1 MNCIINDTKSSV
13 LIIYKTLHLLTTKLK
28 LIKMKKN
35 VPKLFRLSITLI
47 FFLSACLHYGYSQNQ
62 ITVRGLVND
71 IEGTPLIG
79 ANVIVSGTQ
88 LGTVTDFDGNFEL
101 QKVPSNAVIIFS
113 YVGYKA
119 QSVSV
124 NGRATLNVTLIV
136 DNTLDEIVVI
146 GYQSIKRKDLTG
158 ATSVVDPSLSNKNIS
173 NSLGES
179 LQGLTSGVTVR
190 NGGQPGQNSQ
200 IEIRGTSSFVNS
212 SPLYIIDGMIA
223 DANQTINNNDI
234 ETIQILK
241 DGSAAAIYGSR
252 AANGVIIVTTKS
264 GKKGPLKISFS
275 LNTGVQKIPKTW
287 DLMNNTQYAEMQRT
301 SFTNSGLTPPASV
314 GSNFN
319 PNINTDWQNEVTRTG
334 STTDFNISASGGSEN
349 ASYFISGSHF
359 ENKGVLIGRS
369 FQRSALRINTQAE
382 KGIVTIGENI
392 AFTNS
397 NTKQPLGSFDTGN
410 PFFDMVTMLPVI
422 PVKGDG
428 YISSGNPGGWGI
440 GSVDAISYSKNQVAV
455 TDVLREKINYA
466 KIVGNAF
473 VKVDL
478 LEGLSYKFNAGVEA
492 SFDFSKGIRRI
503 GITQFNAAER
513 PSFIADNRSRFTSF
527 LMEHTLNFNKSF
539 GNHNI
544 NGVVGISDQQ
554 TKRDFSLAI
563 RSDITELGDQIFT
576 EINST
581 TGTSTSEGAI
591 TDDYRTFGYLGRIN
605 YDYDNKYYLTLTGR
619 LDKDSRFS
627 KDNRT
632 GFFPSIA
639 GSWRISKEDFFNVP
653 WMDDL
658 KINASYGELGIVT
671 LGSFDWQGTINNNTR
686 AILGDVPQVGSYQ
699 ASLVNPDLRWEN
711 RKTQNF
717 GLETALFDSKVKL
730 SLAYYNSLSE
740 DALVTNLPIAVYL
753 GNLGGTPP
761 VNAGSIRNSGFELE
775 TSYKNT
781 NNELKWNVAF
791 NLTTIKNRVEEVGNR
806 GDGIDY
812 IQTGLTRSKVGQ
824 PLGQW
829 YLLKTDGI
837 FQNQAEIDA
846 HSLNGNPIQP
856 FAKPGDI
863 RYVDVDGDGS
873 ITEEDRDFSGSSP
886 WPTLQTGL
894 QLGAN
899 YKNFDLS
906 LQFVGIFGN
915 EIFNSVRH
923 DLDSYQNTNFRSDIN
938 PWTSSNTNT
947 NDPRIG
953 VATGDQGLVDNARF
967 NTDRWLENGS
977 YVRLRNIQL
986 GYSFSDAFLET
997 IKITGLR
1004 VYASAQNLFTITDY
1018 SGLDPDVQG
1027 NGILERG
1034 VDNGNWPSSR
1044 IVSFGVNVEF

>member
-1 MNCIINDTKSSV
+1 
-13 LIIYKTLHLLTTKLK
+13 
-28 LIKMKKN
+28 MKKN
-35 VPKLFRLSITLI
+35 VPKLFKLSIVLI

-71 IEGTPLIG
+71 IEGTPLPG
-79 ANVIVSGTQ
+79 ANVLVSGTQ
-88 LGTVTDFDGNFEL
+88 SGTVTDFDGNFEL
-101 QKVPSNAVIIFS
+101 QNVPSNAVIIFS
-113 YVGYKA
+113 YVGYQT

-124 NGRATLNVTLIV
+124 NGRTTLNVTLIV

-158 ATSVVDPSLSNKNIS
+158 ATSVVDPSLSNKNIT

-264 GKKGPLKISFS
+264 GKKGPLKISVS

-287 DLMNNTQYAEMQRT
+287 DVMNNTQYAEMQKT

-319 PNINTDWQNEVTRTG
+319 PNINTDWQDEVTRTG
-334 STTDFNISASGGSEN
+334 STTDLNISASGGSES

-369 FQRSALRINTQAE
+369 FKRSSLRINTQAE

-392 AFTNS
+392 VFTNS

-422 PVKGDG
+422 PVKGDE

-440 GSVDAISYSKNQVAV
+440 GSVDAVSFSKNQVAV
-455 TDVLREKINYA
+455 TDLLREKINFA

-492 SFDFSKGIRRI
+492 SFDFSKGIRRT
-503 GITQFNAAER
+503 GITQFNAAQR
-513 PSFIADNRSRFTSF
+513 PSFIADNRSRFASF

-639 GSWRISKEDFFNVP
+639 GSWRISRENFFNVP

-686 AILGDVPQVGSYQ
+686 AIIGGIPQVGSYQ

-717 GLETALFDSKVKL
+717 GLETALLNNKVKF

-775 TSYKNT
+775 TSYRNT
-781 NNELKWNVAF
+781 SNELKWNVAF

-806 GDGIDY
+806 GEGIDY

-863 RYVDVDGDGS
+863 RFVDVDGDGG

-906 LQFVGIFGN
+906 MQFVGIFGN

>member
-1 MNCIINDTKSSV
+1 MKQLLFKNTTNLTLFTLFFSV
-13 LIIYKTLHLLTTKLK
+13 FMLQS
-28 LIKMKKN
+28 
-35 VPKLFRLSITLI
+35 V
-47 FFLSACLHYGYSQNQ
+47 YSQQ
-62 ITVRGLVND
+62 QVTV
-71 IEGTPLIG
+71 T
-79 ANVIVSGTQ
+79 
-88 LGTVTDFDGNFEL
+88 GTVTSVTDGLPLPGVNIIIKGTQTGAVTDFNGVYGIT
-101 QKVPSNAVIIFS
+101 VPSKAILVYS
-113 YVGYKA
+113 YIGYTPRE
-119 QSVSV
+119 VPV
-124 NGRATLNVTLIV
+124 NGQKIIDVVLTEDIS
-136 DNTLDEIVVI
+136 TLDEVVVI
-146 GYQSIKRKDLTG
+146 GYQTIKKRDLTG
-158 ATSVVDPSLSNKNIS
+158 ATSLIDPETSNKNIS
-173 NSLGES
+173 NSLAES

-190 NGGQPGQNSQ
+190 SGGQPGQNSQ
-200 IEIRGTSSFVNS
+200 IEIRGAASFVNS
-212 SPLYIIDGMIA
+212 NPLYVIDGMIA

-234 ETIQILK
+234 ESIQILK

-252 AANGVIIVTTKS
+252 AANGVIIITTKS
-264 GKKGPLKISFS
+264 GKSGPLKVSVS
-275 LNTGVQKIPKTW
+275 AVTGIQEIPKTW
-287 DLMNNTQYAEMQRT
+287 DLMNNTAFAEMQRT
-301 SFTNSGLTPPASV
+301 SYNNSGLTPLPSV

-319 PNINTDWQNEVTRTG
+319 PNINTDWQDEITRTG
-334 STTDFNISASGGSEN
+334 NTIDLNVSASGGGDNSK
-349 ASYFISGSHF
+349 YFVSGSQF

-369 FQRSALRINTQAE
+369 FQRSSLRINTE
-382 KGIVTIGENI
+382 FKRGKVTIGENI
-392 AFTNS
+392 LLSNS

-410 PFFDMVTMLPVI
+410 PFFDMAIMLPVI
-422 PVKGDG
+422 PVRGDEF
-428 YISSGNPGGWGI
+428 INDQNPGGWGI
-440 GSVDAISYSKNQVAV
+440 GSVNAITYAKNQVAV

-478 LEGLSYKFNAGVEA
+478 LEGLTYKFNTGIEA

-513 PSFIADNRSRFTSF
+513 PSFIADNRSRYASF
-527 LMEHTLNFNKSF
+527 LMEHTLNFNKKF

-591 TDDYRTFGYLGRIN
+591 TDDYRIFGYLGRIN
-605 YDYDNKYYLTLTGR
+605 YDYDSKYYVTLTGR

-653 WMDDL
+653 WINDL
-658 KINASYGELGIVT
+658 KVNASYGELGIVT

-686 AILGDVPQVGSYQ
+686 AILGNVPQVGSYQ

-717 GLETALFDSKVKL
+717 GLETSLLDSSLKL
-730 SLAYYNSLSE
+730 SLAYYSSLSE
-740 DALVTNLPIAVYL
+740 DALVTNLPIALYL
-753 GNLGGTPP
+753 GNLGGSPP

-775 TSYKNT
+775 ASYKDI
-781 NNELKWNVAF
+781 NNQVKWNVAF

-806 GDGIDY
+806 GAGVDY

-846 HSLNGNPIQP
+846 HALNGNPIQP

-863 RYVDVDGDGS
+863 KFIDTDGNGS
-873 ITEEDRDFSGSSP
+873 ITDEDRAFSGSSP

-894 QLGAN
+894 QFGAN

-906 LQFVGIFGN
+906 LQFIGIFGN
-915 EIFNSVRH
+915 EIFNSVRRE
-923 DLDSYQNTNFRSDIN
+923 LDSYQNTNFRSGIS
-938 PWTSSNTNT
+938 PWTPTNTNT

-967 NTDRWLENGS
+967 NSDRWLEDGS

-986 GYSFSDAFLET
+986 GYNFDGTFLN
-997 IKITGLR
+997 KIGMSALR
-1004 VYASAQNLFTITDY
+1004 LYASGQNLFTITNY

-1034 VDNGNWPSSR
+1034 VDAGNWPSSR
-1044 IVSFGVNVEF
+1044 IFSLGLNVEF

>member
-1 MNCIINDTKSSV
+1 MKR
-13 LIIYKTLHLLTTKLK
+13 KTTI
-28 LIKMKKN
+28 LIKRAFVFFFMCLFQFGFSQTQLN
-35 VPKLFRLSITLI
+35 ISGTVTDSDGVPL
-47 FFLSACLHYGYSQNQ
+47 
-62 ITVRGLVND
+62 
-71 IEGTPLIG
+71 PG
-79 ANVIVSGTQ
+79 ANVIVADSS
-88 LGTVTDFDGNFEL
+88 LGTSTDFDGKFYL
-101 QKVPSNAVIIFS
+101 ADVPQNAVLNVS
-113 YVGYKA
+113 YLGYKT
-119 QSVSV
+119 QMVSV
-124 NGRATLNVTLIV
+124 KDKLTFDIV
-136 DNTLDEIVVI
+136 LESDDNALDEVVVI
-146 GYQSIKRKDLTG
+146 GYQTVKKRDLTG
-158 ATSVVDPSLSNKNIS
+158 ATSLIDPEKSNKNIS
-173 NSLGES
+173 NSLAES

-212 SPLYIIDGMIA
+212 APLYIIDGMIA

-234 ETIQILK
+234 ESIQILK
-241 DGSAAAIYGSR
+241 DASAAAIYGSR

-264 GKKGPLKISFS
+264 GKKGPLRVTVSV
-275 LNTGVQKIPKTW
+275 NTGIQNVPKTW
-287 DLMNNTQYAEMQRT
+287 DLMNSAEYAEMQTT
-301 SFTNSGLTPPASV
+301 SFTNSGLTPPLSV
-314 GSNFN
+314 GANFD
-319 PNINTDWQNEVTRTG
+319 PSIDTDWQDEIIRTG
-334 STTDFNISASGGSEN
+334 NTTDLNVSVSGGGDN
-349 ASYFISGSHF
+349 GNYFLSGSHF

-369 FQRSALRINTQAE
+369 FQRSTLRINTE
-382 KGIVTIGENI
+382 LNRGKVTVGENI
-392 AFTNS
+392 LLSNS
-397 NTKQPLGSFDTGN
+397 NTRQPLASFDTGN
-410 PFFDMVTMLPVI
+410 PFFDMVSMLPVI
-422 PVKGDG
+422 PVRSDEF
-428 YISSGNPGGWGI
+428 INDLNPGGWGI
-440 GSVDAISYSKNQVAV
+440 GYVDAVTYAKNQVAV
-455 TDVLREKINYA
+455 TDILREKINYA

-492 SFDFSKGIRRI
+492 SFDFSKGIRRD
-503 GITQFNAAER
+503 GITQYNAAQR
-513 PSFIADNRSRFTSF
+513 PSFIADNRSRYASF
-527 LMEHTLNFNKSF
+527 LMEHTINFNKSF
-539 GNHNI
+539 GNHNF

-619 LDKDSRFS
+619 VDSDSRFS
-627 KDNRT
+627 RDNRT

-639 GSWRISKEDFFNVP
+639 GSWRISKEDFFNIS
-653 WMDDL
+653 WINDL
-658 KINASYGELGIVT
+658 KVNASYGELGIVT

-686 AILGDVPQVGSYQ
+686 AILGDMPQVGSYQ

-717 GLETALFDSKVKL
+717 GLETSLLDNSVKL
-730 SLAYYNSLSE
+730 SLAYYNSLSK
-740 DALVTNLPIAVYL
+740 DALVTNLPIALYL

-775 TSYKNT
+775 ASYKNT
-781 NNELKWNVAF
+781 KNDFKWNVGF
-791 NLTTIKNRVEEVGNR
+791 NLTTIKNRVEEVGNQ
-806 GDGIDY
+806 GEGIDY

-846 HSLNGNPIQP
+846 YALNGNPIQP
-856 FAKPGDI
+856 NAKPGDI
-863 RYVDVDGDGS
+863 KFIDVNGDGS
-873 ITEEDRDFSGSSP
+873 ITDEDRDFSGSSP

-894 QLGAN
+894 QFGAN
-899 YKNFDLS
+899 YKGFDLS
-906 LQFVGIFGN
+906 MQFVGIFGN

-923 DLDSYQNTNFRSDIN
+923 DLDSYQNTNFRKGIS
-938 PWTSSNTNT
+938 PWTTSNTNT

-953 VATGDQGLVDNARF
+953 VATGDQGLVDNARI
-967 NTDRWLENGS
+967 NSDRWLEDGS
-977 YVRLRNIQL
+977 YIRLRNIQV
-986 GYSFSDAFLET
+986 GYNFQQAFLN
-997 IKITGLR
+997 KLGMAGLR
-1004 VYASAQNLFTITDY
+1004 IYLSGQNLLTITNY

-1034 VDNGNWPSSR
+1034 VDNGNWPASR
-1044 IVSFGVNVEF
+1044 IFSVGLNVEF

>member
-1 MNCIINDTKSSV
+1 MQKKTTTLIKRGSLFFFMCLFQFGFSQSQLSISGTVKDSKGAPLPGASV
-13 LIIYKTLHLLTTKLK
+13 L
-28 LIKMKKN
+28 
-35 VPKLFRLSITLI
+35 
-47 FFLSACLHYGYSQNQ
+47 
-62 ITVRGLVND
+62 
-71 IEGTPLIG
+71 
-79 ANVIVSGTQ
+79 VINSN
-88 LGTVTDFDGNFEL
+88 LGTSTDFDGNFSFN
-101 QKVPSNAVIIFS
+101 KVLSNAKLSVS
-113 YVGYKA
+113 YLGYIT
-119 QSVSV
+119 QVVSV
-124 NGRATLNVTLIV
+124 NNKSIINVVLEE
-136 DNTLDEIVVI
+136 DANSLDEIVVI
-146 GYQSIKRKDLTG
+146 GYQTVKKSDLTG
-158 ATSVVDPSLSNKNIS
+158 ATSLIDPEKSNKNIS
-173 NSLGES
+173 NSLAES

-212 SPLYIIDGMIA
+212 SPLYVIDGMIA

-234 ETIQILK
+234 ESIQILK

-252 AANGVIIVTTKS
+252 AANGVIIITTKS
-264 GKKGPLKISFS
+264 GKKGPLKISIS
-275 LNTGVQKIPKTW
+275 SVTGIQNIPKTW
-287 DLMNNTQYAEMQRT
+287 DLMDNNAFADMQRT
-301 SFTNSGLTPPASV
+301 SYTNSGLTPPPSV

-319 PNINTDWQNEVTRTG
+319 PSINTDWQDEILRTG
-334 STTDFNISASGGSEN
+334 KTLDLNVSASGGGDNS
-349 ASYFISGSHF
+349 SYFVSASHF

-369 FQRSALRINTQAE
+369 FQRASLRINSE
-382 KGIVTIGENI
+382 FKRGKVTIGENI
-392 AFTNS
+392 LLTNS

-410 PFFDMVTMLPVI
+410 PFFDMAVMLPVI
-422 PVKGDG
+422 PVRGDDF
-428 YISSGNPGGWGI
+428 INDQNPGGWGM
-440 GSVDAISYSKNQVAV
+440 GNVDAVTFAKNQVAV
-455 TDVLREKINYA
+455 TDVLREKINFA
-466 KIVGNAF
+466 KVVGNAF
-473 VKVDL
+473 VKVDF
-478 LEGLSYKFNAGVEA
+478 SDWITYKFNAGIEA
-492 SFDFSKGIRRI
+492 SFDFSKGIRLD
-503 GITQFNAAER
+503 GITQFNSAQR
-513 PSFIADNRSRFTSF
+513 PSFIADNRSRYTSF

-539 GNHNI
+539 GKHNI

-554 TKRDFSLAI
+554 IKRDFSLAI
-563 RSDITELGDQIFT
+563 RNEITVLDDQVFT

-581 TGTSTSEGAI
+581 TGTPNSEGAI
-591 TDDYRTFGYLGRIN
+591 TDDYRTFGYLGRVNYN
-605 YDYDNKYYLTLTGR
+605 YDAKYYLTLTGR

-639 GSWRISKEDFFNVP
+639 GSWRISKEDFFNVS
-653 WMDDL
+653 WINDL
-658 KINASYGELGIVT
+658 KVNASYGELGIVT

-686 AILGDVPQVGSYQ
+686 AILGDVAQVGSYQ

-717 GLETALFDSKVKL
+717 GLEASLFDSSVKL

-740 DALVTNLPIAVYL
+740 DALVTNLPIALYL

-775 TSYKNT
+775 ASYRNTKND
-781 NNELKWNVAF
+781 LKWNVGF

-806 GDGIDY
+806 GEGIDY

-829 YLLKTDGI
+829 YLLQTDGI

-846 HSLNGNPIQP
+846 HALNGNPIQP

-863 RYVDVDGDGS
+863 KFIDVDGNGS
-873 ITEEDRDFSGSSP
+873 ITDEDRDFSGSSP

-894 QLGAN
+894 QFGAN
-899 YKNFDLS
+899 YKSFDLS

-915 EIFNSVRH
+915 EIFNSVRR
-923 DLDSYQNTNFRSDIN
+923 DLDSYQNTNFRSDIS
-938 PWTSSNTNT
+938 PWTPTNTNT

-967 NTDRWLENGS
+967 STDRWLEDGS
-977 YVRLRNIQL
+977 YVRLRNVQL
-986 GYSFSDAFLET
+986 GYSFNDALLN
-997 IKITGLR
+997 KLGMSGLR
-1004 VYASAQNLFTITDY
+1004 IYATGQNLFTITDY

-1034 VDNGNWPSSR
+1034 VDAGNWPSSR
-1044 IVSFGVNVEF
+1044 IFSLGLNVEF

>member
-1 MNCIINDTKSSV
+1 MKR
-13 LIIYKTLHLLTTKLK
+13 KTTI
-28 LIKMKKN
+28 LIKRTFVFFFMCLFQFGFSQTQLN
-35 VPKLFRLSITLI
+35 ISGTVTDSDGVPL
-47 FFLSACLHYGYSQNQ
+47 
-62 ITVRGLVND
+62 
-71 IEGTPLIG
+71 PG
-79 ANVIVSGTQ
+79 ANVIVANSS
-88 LGTVTDFDGNFEL
+88 LGTSTDFDGKFYL
-101 QKVPSNAVIIFS
+101 AGVPQNAVLNVS
-113 YVGYKA
+113 YLGYKT
-119 QSVSV
+119 QMVSV
-124 NGRATLNVTLIV
+124 KDKSIFDIV
-136 DNTLDEIVVI
+136 LESDDNALDEVVVI
-146 GYQSIKRKDLTG
+146 GYQTVKKRDLTG
-158 ATSVVDPSLSNKNIS
+158 ATSLIDPEKSNKNIS
-173 NSLGES
+173 NSLAES

-212 SPLYIIDGMIA
+212 APLYIIDGMIA

-234 ETIQILK
+234 ESIQILK
-241 DGSAAAIYGSR
+241 DASAAAIYGSR

-264 GKKGPLKISFS
+264 GKKGPLRVTVSV
-275 LNTGVQKIPKTW
+275 NTGIQNVPKTW
-287 DLMNNTQYAEMQRT
+287 DLMNSAEYAEMQTT
-301 SFTNSGLTPPASV
+301 SFTNSGLTPPLSV
-314 GSNFN
+314 GANFD
-319 PNINTDWQNEVTRTG
+319 PSIDTDWQDEIIRTG
-334 STTDFNISASGGSEN
+334 NTTDLNVSVSGGGDN
-349 ASYFISGSHF
+349 GTYFLSGSHF

-369 FQRSALRINTQAE
+369 FQRSTLRINTE
-382 KGIVTIGENI
+382 LTRGKVTVGENI
-392 AFTNS
+392 LLSNS
-397 NTKQPLGSFDTGN
+397 NTRQPLASFDTGN
-410 PFFDMVTMLPVI
+410 PFFDMVSMLPVI
-422 PVKGDG
+422 PVRSDEF
-428 YISSGNPGGWGI
+428 INDLNPGGWGI
-440 GSVDAISYSKNQVAV
+440 GYVDAVTYAKNQVAV
-455 TDVLREKINYA
+455 TDILREKINYA

-492 SFDFSKGIRRI
+492 SFDFSKGIRRD
-503 GITQFNAAER
+503 GITQYNAAQR
-513 PSFIADNRSRFTSF
+513 PSFIADNRSRYASF
-527 LMEHTLNFNKSF
+527 LMEHTINFNKSF
-539 GNHNI
+539 GNHNF

-619 LDKDSRFS
+619 VDSDSRFS
-627 KDNRT
+627 RDNRT

-639 GSWRISKEDFFNVP
+639 GSWRISKEDFFKVSWIN
-653 WMDDL
+653 DL
-658 KINASYGELGIVT
+658 KVNASYGELGIVT

-686 AILGDVPQVGSYQ
+686 AILGDMPQVGSYQ

-717 GLETALFDSKVKL
+717 GLETTLLDNSVKL
-730 SLAYYNSLSE
+730 SLAYYNSLSK
-740 DALVTNLPIAVYL
+740 DALVTNLPIALYL

-775 TSYKNT
+775 ASYKNSK
-781 NNELKWNVAF
+781 NDFKWNVGF
-791 NLTTIKNRVEEVGNR
+791 NLTTIKNRVEEVGNQ
-806 GDGIDY
+806 GEGIDY

-846 HSLNGNPIQP
+846 YALNGSPIQP
-856 FAKPGDI
+856 NAKPGDI
-863 RYVDVDGDGS
+863 KFIDVNGDGS
-873 ITEEDRDFSGSSP
+873 ITDEDRGFSGSSP

-894 QLGAN
+894 QFGAN
-899 YKNFDLS
+899 YKGFDLS
-906 LQFVGIFGN
+906 MQFVGIFGN

-923 DLDSYQNTNFRSDIN
+923 DLDSYQNTNFRKGIS
-938 PWTSSNTNT
+938 PWTESNTNT

-953 VATGDQGLVDNARF
+953 VATGDQGLVDNARI
-967 NTDRWLENGS
+967 NSDRWLEDGS
-977 YVRLRNIQL
+977 YIRLRNIQF
-986 GYSFSDAFLET
+986 GYNFQQAFLN
-997 IKITGLR
+997 KLGMAGLR
-1004 VYASAQNLFTITDY
+1004 IYLSGQNLLTITNY

-1034 VDNGNWPSSR
+1034 VDNGNWPASR
-1044 IVSFGVNVEF
+1044 IFSVGLNVEF